1 VSGFEWL
8 GELANFVRSL
18 FPQLAVVKQTHC
30 AVKFVRGSK
39 VKELKPGLHVYWP
52 CVTEYL
58 EMPRVRQTV
67 NLATQVILTHERKP
81 VATSGIVV
89 YEVADAVKALSKSFD
104 VEDTI
109 GDVALTA
116 VATVIST
123 HTLAE
128 LTVLLREGDL
138 TTELTKACRARLYQF
153 GIKVKVCALT
163 DLSTTQVVTLLGQ
176 AHGQPLPAPE
186 E

>member
-109 GDVALTA
+109 GD
-116 VATVIST
+116 
-123 HTLAE
+123 
-128 LTVLLREGDL
+128 

-176 AHGQPLPAPE
+176 TGTVLPAPAE
-186 E
+186 